1 MPDPRLIA
9 IKGTDNADRQGDV
22 IFVHGLGGSALE
34 TWHTDK
40 KALEKA
46 QKSEGEAFQPGQL
59 NFWPA
64 WLGED
69 YPQLGIWSLDYD
81 IEPLAWRGNTMPLT
95 DRATNILQVFSN
107 KRIGNRPILFI
118 THSMGGLLV
127 KQMLRSAFD
136 FGNPRWKK
144 IEENTKGIVFLATPH
159 SGSDLSN
166 LMQFVNRVLQGVMR
180 ASVSVEELEANH
192 SRLREL
198 NNVYRN
204 HTRLSQ
210 IPVDAYFETQPYNP
224 VGLVVDQASAD
235 PGMQG
240 VVPIGVGADHITI
253 CKIAPEDKTNS
264 IVYNSIKLFIEDY
277 LLAKTEVPQ
286 RP

>member
-40 KALEKA
+40 RALEKA
-46 QKSEGEAFQPGQL
+46 QKSEGEAFQPGRL

-81 IEPLAWRGNTMPLT
+81 IEPSAWRGSTMPLT

-107 KRIGNRPILFI
+107 KRIGNRPIMFI

-166 LMQFVNRVLQGVMR
+166 LMQFVNRVLQGVLQ

-204 HTRLSQ
+204 HNRLNQ

-240 VVPIGVGADHITI
+240 VVPIAVDADHITI
-253 CKIAPEDKTNS
+253 CKIAPENRASS
-264 IVYNSIKLFIEDY
+264 IIYDSVKLFIEDH
-277 LLAKTEVPQ
+277 LLAHPQ
-286 RP
+286 